1 MYPVGRNTKM
11 PLRHNRTPSSSSL
24 PPIQTPLS
32 ALPNLA
38 RRSSTVSEADSA
50 ITSASEMKE
59 EHHNYYPPSHMV
71 PSSEISPDIALRAPL
86 TPTASVISA
95 ASAMNPPKDSGPVS
109 RSRRSSFSSTT
120 NANSPALS
128 TRNFGRSPSPMPP
141 LPAIRTPLATPSWA
155 SVKLYG
161 DEGFTNFFRRL
172 TFSPDGALLLTPAG
186 HFEDPSVIPNKS
198 SNPSSKKEDPPI
210 QSAKKPSGDGGS
222 SSSSVFIYSRANLAK
237 PPIAQ
242 LPGHKSASVAV
253 RFSPVLYE
261 LRPNVTAPRSA
272 ADAKTIVLEA
282 GKEQVVDL
290 NVVPDALT
298 ITQSPTSISVTPSL
312 QSTNSAPYLPPPSP
326 APSASSNRAR
336 TPSREGH
343 GNTTSPTTASVFALP
358 YRMMYAVATQDTVII
373 YDTQQAGP
381 ICLFTNLH
389 YGGFTDVAW

>member
-1 MYPVGRNTKM
+1 MHPVGKNTKM
-11 PLRHNRTPSSSSL
+11 PLRHTRTPSSSSL
-24 PPIQTPLS
+24 PAIQTPLS

-38 RRSSTVSEADSA
+38 RRSSTASEADSA
-50 ITSASEMKE
+50 ITSASEIKE
-59 EHHNYYPPSHMV
+59 EHHNYLPPSHVV
-71 PSSEISPDIALRAPL
+71 PSSEISSDAALRAPL
-86 TPTASVISA
+86 TPAASVISS

-109 RSRRSSFSSTT
+109 RSRRSSFSSVT

-172 TFSPDGALLLTPAG
+172 TFSPDGGLLLTPAG
-186 HFEDPSVIPNKS
+186 HFEDPHVVPNKS
-198 SNPSSKKEDPPI
+198 SNPSNKKDDPPI
-210 QSAKKPSGDGGS
+210 QSAKKPSGDGGP
-222 SSSSVFIYSRANLAK
+222 SSSSVFIYSRANFAK
-237 PPIAQ
+237 PPIAH

-261 LRPNVTAPRSA
+261 LRPNVVAPRSA
-272 ADAKTIVLEA
+272 ADVKTIVLEA
-282 GKEQVVDL
+282 GKEQEVDL
-290 NVVPDALT
+290 KIVPDMLT
-298 ITQSPTSISVTPSL
+298 TIQSPPSVSTTPNL
-312 QSTNSAPYLPPPSP
+312 QVTNSAAYLPPPSP
-326 APSASSNRAR
+326 APSTSSNRGR

-343 GNTTSPTTASVFALP
+343 GNTAPPTTASVFALP
-358 YRMMYAVATQDTVII
+358 YRMMYAVATQDTVVI

-389 YGGFTDVAW
+389 YAGFTDVAW